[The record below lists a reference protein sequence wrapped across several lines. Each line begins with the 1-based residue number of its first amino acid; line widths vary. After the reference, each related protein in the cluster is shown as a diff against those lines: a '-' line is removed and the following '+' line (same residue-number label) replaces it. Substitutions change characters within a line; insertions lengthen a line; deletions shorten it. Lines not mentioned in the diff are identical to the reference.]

1 MRFVPAR
8 NNDLFDSFFDDM
20 FPTFN
25 TASVMR
31 TDIREKD
38 GNYLLDIDLPG
49 YKKEDIKISL
59 YNGNLTIQA
68 EHNDSKEEKDA
79 KGNVI
84 RQERY
89 SGTCSRTFYVG
100 ESIRESDIH
109 AAYENGILTLQIPTE
124 QKKEAE
130 HAELVRKAREA
141 LEKDDK

>member
-1 MRFVPAR
+1 MMRYTPAR
-8 NNDLFDSFFDDM
+8 NDLFDSFFDDM
-20 FPTFN
+20 LPTYN
-25 TASVMR
+25 TATVMR
-31 TDIREKD
+31 TDIHEKD

-100 ESIRESDIH
+100 ESIRESDIR
-109 AAYENGILTLQIPTE
+109 AGYENGILTLQIPTE

-130 HAELVRKAREA
+130 
-141 LEKDDK
+141 EKKYIDIL

>member
-1 MRFVPAR
+1 MMRYTPAR
-8 NNDLFDSFFDDM
+8 NDLFDSFFDDM
-20 FPTFN
+20 LPTYN
-25 TASVMR
+25 TATVMR

-100 ESIRESDIH
+100 ESIRESDIR
-109 AAYENGILTLQIPTE
+109 AGYENGILTLQIPTE

-130 HAELVRKAREA
+130 
-141 LEKDDK
+141 

>member
-1 MRFVPAR
+1 MRFAPAR
-8 NNDLFDSFFDDM
+8 NDLFDSFFDDM

-109 AAYENGILTLQIPTE
+109 AGYENGILTLQIPTE

-130 HAELVRKAREA
+130 
-141 LEKDDK
+141 EKKYINIL

>member
-1 MRFVPAR
+1 MMTYTPAR
-8 NNDLFDSFFDDM
+8 NDLFDSFFDDM
-20 FPTFN
+20 LPTYN
-25 TASVMR
+25 TATVMR

-100 ESIRESDIH
+100 ESIRESDIR
-109 AAYENGILTLQIPTE
+109 AGYENGILTLQIPTE

-130 HAELVRKAREA
+130 
-141 LEKDDK
+141 EKKYIDIL

>member
-109 AAYENGILTLQIPTE
+109 AGYENGILTLQIPTE

-130 HAELVRKAREA
+130 
-141 LEKDDK
+141 EKKYINIL

>member
-1 MRFVPAR
+1 MRYTPAR
-8 NNDLFDSFFDDM
+8 NDLFDSFFDDM
-20 FPTFN
+20 LPTYN
-25 TASVMR
+25 TATVMR
-31 TDIREKD
+31 TDIHEKD

-100 ESIRESDIH
+100 ESIRESDIR
-109 AAYENGILTLQIPTE
+109 AGYENGILTLQIPTE

-130 HAELVRKAREA
+130 
-141 LEKDDK
+141 EKKYIDIL

>member
-1 MRFVPAR
+1 M
-8 NNDLFDSFFDDM
+8 L
-20 FPTFN
+20 PTYN
-25 TASVMR
+25 TATVMR

-100 ESIRESDIH
+100 ESIRESDIR
-109 AAYENGILTLQIPTE
+109 AGYENGILTLQIPTE

-130 HAELVRKAREA
+130 
-141 LEKDDK
+141 EKKYIDIL

>member
-1 MRFVPAR
+1 MMRYTPAR
-8 NNDLFDSFFDDM
+8 NDLFDSFFDDM
-20 FPTFN
+20 LPTYN
-25 TASVMR
+25 TVTVMR
-31 TDIREKD
+31 TDIHEKD

-100 ESIRESDIH
+100 ESIRESDIR
-109 AAYENGILTLQIPTE
+109 AGYENGILTLQIPTE

-130 HAELVRKAREA
+130 
-141 LEKDDK
+141 EKKYIDIL

>member
-25 TASVMR
+25 TATVMR

-38 GNYLLDIDLPG
+38 DNYLLDIDLPG

-68 EHNDSKEEKDA
+68 EHNDTKEEKDA

-89 SGTCSRTFYVG
+89 CGTCSRTFYVG

-130 HAELVRKAREA
+130 
-141 LEKDDK
+141 EKKYINIL

>member
-1 MRFVPAR
+1 MMRHTPAR
-8 NNDLFDSFFDDM
+8 NDLFDSFFDDM
-20 FPTFN
+20 LPTFN
-25 TASVMR
+25 TAAVMR

-100 ESIRESDIH
+100 ESIRESDIR
-109 AAYENGILTLQIPTE
+109 AGYENGILTLQIPTE

-130 HAELVRKAREA
+130 
-141 LEKDDK
+141 EKKYIDIL

>member
-1 MRFVPAR
+1 MRFTPAR
-8 NNDLFDSFFDDM
+8 NDLFDSFFDDM

-68 EHNDSKEEKDA
+68 EHNDTKEEKDA

-130 HAELVRKAREA
+130 
-141 LEKDDK
+141 EKKYINIL

>member
-1 MRFVPAR
+1 MRFTPAR
-8 NNDLFDSFFDDM
+8 NDLFDSFFDDM

-130 HAELVRKAREA
+130 
-141 LEKDDK
+141 EKKYINIL

>member
-1 MRFVPAR
+1 MRFTPAR
-8 NNDLFDSFFDDM
+8 NDLFDSFFDDM

-124 QKKEAE
+124 QKKETE
-130 HAELVRKAREA
+130 
-141 LEKDDK
+141 EKKYINIL

>member
-1 MRFVPAR
+1 MIRFAPAG
-8 NNDLFDSFFDDM
+8 NDLFDSLFDDM
-20 FPTFN
+20 FPSFN
-25 TASVMR
+25 SGSGIMR

-68 EHNDSKEEKDA
+68 EHNETNEENDA
-79 KGNVI
+79 RGNI
-84 RQERY
+84 LRQERY

-100 ESIRESDIH
+100 DGIRESDIH
-109 AAYENGILTLQIPTE
+109 AGYENGILTLQIPSE

-130 HAELVRKAREA
+130 
-141 LEKDDK
+141 EKRYIDIL

>member
-1 MRFVPAR
+1 MMRYTPAR
-8 NNDLFDSFFDDM
+8 NDLFDSFFDDM
-20 FPTFN
+20 LPTFN
-25 TASVMR
+25 TATVMR
-31 TDIREKD
+31 TDIHEKD

-100 ESIRESDIH
+100 ESIRESDIR
-109 AAYENGILTLQIPTE
+109 AGYENGILTLQIPTE

-130 HAELVRKAREA
+130 
-141 LEKDDK
+141 EKKYIDIL

>member
-1 MRFVPAR
+1 MMRYTPAR
-8 NNDLFDSFFDDM
+8 NDLFDSFFDDM
-20 FPTFN
+20 LPTYN
-25 TASVMR
+25 TATVMR

-100 ESIRESDIH
+100 ESIRESDIR
-109 AAYENGILTLQIPTE
+109 AGYENGILTLQIPTE

-130 HAELVRKAREA
+130 
-141 LEKDDK
+141 EKKYIDIL

>member
-1 MRFVPAR
+1 MMRYTPAR
-8 NNDLFDSFFDDM
+8 NDLFDSFFDDM

-25 TASVMR
+25 TATVMR

-100 ESIRESDIH
+100 ESIRESDIR
-109 AAYENGILTLQIPTE
+109 AGYENGILTLQIPTE

-130 HAELVRKAREA
+130 
-141 LEKDDK
+141 EKKYIDIL

>member
-1 MRFVPAR
+1 MMRYTPAR
-8 NNDLFDSFFDDM
+8 NDLFDSFFDDM
-20 FPTFN
+20 LPTFN
-25 TASVMR
+25 TATVMR

-100 ESIRESDIH
+100 ESIRESDIR
-109 AAYENGILTLQIPTE
+109 AGYENGILTLQIPTE

-130 HAELVRKAREA
+130 
-141 LEKDDK
+141 EKKYIDIL

>member
-25 TASVMR
+25 TATVMR

-68 EHNDSKEEKDA
+68 EHNDTKEEKDA

-130 HAELVRKAREA
+130 
-141 LEKDDK
+141 EKKYINIL

>member
-1 MRFVPAR
+1 MMRFAPAR
-8 NNDLFDSFFDDM
+8 NDLFDSFFDDM

-100 ESIRESDIH
+100 ENIRESDIH
-109 AAYENGILTLQIPTE
+109 AGYENGILTLQIPTE

-130 HAELVRKAREA
+130 
-141 LEKDDK
+141 EKKYINIL

>member
-1 MRFVPAR
+1 MMRFAPAR
-8 NNDLFDSFFDDM
+8 NDLFDSFFDDM

-109 AAYENGILTLQIPTE
+109 AGYENGILTLQIPTE

-130 HAELVRKAREA
+130 
-141 LEKDDK
+141 EKKYINIL